1 MCKGELKLPY
11 ILAIRSNHALWLPQE
26 QEVYQQPWQTFERTF
41 SNGTTE
47 VRYMAKVIYGK
58 RHRKQ
63 YWLLTTD
70 PQTLPDNSTSFVMV
84 AAPGIKL
91 VDIGISLRF

>member
-1 MCKGELKLPY
+1 MVTPRAGSLPT
-11 ILAIRSNHALWLPQE
+11 AQANRRSAHA
-26 QEVYQQPWQTFERTF
+26 

-63 YWLLTTD
+63 YWLLTTAL
-70 PQTLPDNSTSFVMV
+70 QTLPQHETYIHLDFKSAQRS
-84 AAPGIKL
+84 AASSWAKRQVSG
-91 VDIGISLRF
+91 